1 MTVMY
6 GISNC
11 DTVKKARAWL
21 GERGIDYT
29 FHDFRKDGVN
39 PVWLR
44 AWVDEFGWETLVN
57 RKGTTWRKLP
67 EETRDNM
74 DEAIAHARMKA
85 GLLVTTSVNKI
96 KILEQT
102 QDEEKGTFRIAFA
115 YAATGKATGGYIEV
129 RPVPKHQQSSATG
142 LQESYA
148 GVALE

>member
-1 MTVMY
+1 MTAILY

-21 GERGIDYT
+21 EERGIPYT
-29 FHDFRKDGVN
+29 FHDFRKDGLN

-74 DEAIAHARMKA
+74 DEPLALAVMEEQPSIIKRP
-85 GLLVTTSVNKI
+85 LLD
-96 KILEQT
+96 L
-102 QDEEKGTFRIAFA
+102 GTRHVVGFS
-115 YAATGKATGGYIEV
+115 
-129 RPVPKHQQSSATG
+129 PD
-142 LQESYA
+142 SYRQ
-148 GVALE
+148 LFQN

>member
-6 GISNC
+6 GIRNC

-21 GERGIDYT
+21 EERGIPYT

-67 EETRDNM
+67 EETCEHM
-74 DEAIAHARMKA
+74 DEAIALVVMEELPSIIKRP
-85 GLLVTTSVNKI
+85 LL
-96 KILEQT
+96 
-102 QDEEKGTFRIAFA
+102 DMGTRHVVGFS
-115 YAATGKATGGYIEV
+115 
-129 RPVPKHQQSSATG
+129 PD
-142 LQESYA
+142 SYRQ
-148 GVALE
+148 LFQN

>member
-1 MTVMY
+1 MTIMY
-6 GISNC
+6 GIPNC

-21 GERGIDYT
+21 GERSIDYT

-74 DEAIAHARMKA
+74 DEAIALVVMEELPSIIKRP
-85 GLLVTTSVNKI
+85 LLDT
-96 KILEQT
+96 
-102 QDEEKGTFRIAFA
+102 GTRHVVGFS
-115 YAATGKATGGYIEV
+115 
-129 RPVPKHQQSSATG
+129 PD
-142 LQESYA
+142 SYRQ
-148 GVALE
+148 LFQN